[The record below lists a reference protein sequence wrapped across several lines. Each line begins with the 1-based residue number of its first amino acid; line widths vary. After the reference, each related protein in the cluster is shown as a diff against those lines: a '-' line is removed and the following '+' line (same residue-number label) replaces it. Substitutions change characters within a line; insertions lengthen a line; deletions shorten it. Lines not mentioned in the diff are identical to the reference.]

1 MQEYAKNQK
10 PRMLLH
16 SCCGPCSSTVILRLK
31 ENFDLTVL
39 YYNPNIFPEEEYLH
53 RKKVQLDLI
62 KKINKEYG
70 EDVKVLD
77 AEYDPETYEKFVCGL
92 ENEKEGG
99 ARCEKCFEL
108 RLSKTANLAK
118 ENGFDI
124 FATTLTVSPHKN
136 APLINAIGQKI
147 AEEVGIDYLVSDFKK
162 QDGYKTSIELSKKY
176 NLYRQ
181 NYCGCKYSM
190 WFLKRPE

>member
-1 MQEYAKNQK
+1 MAEKLNQNK
-10 PRMLLH
+10 PKLLLH

-31 ENFDLTVL
+31 ENYDLTVL
-39 YYNPNIFPEEEYLH
+39 YYNPNIYPEEEYWH
-53 RKKVQLDLI
+53 RKSVQLELI
-62 KKINKEYG
+62 DKINNEYG
-70 EDVKVLD
+70 ENVKVLD
-77 AEYDPETYEKFVCGL
+77 VEYDPETYDKFVCGL

-108 RLSKTANLAK
+108 RLSKTARLAK

-136 APLINAIGQKI
+136 APLINSIGERISK
-147 AEEVGIDYLVSDFKK
+147 EVGIDYLVSDFKK

-176 NLYRQ
+176 SLYRQ
-181 NYCGCKYSM
+181 NYCGCKHSM
-190 WFLKRPE
+190 WFLKKPE